1 MEQHILV
8 RWLKILVI
16 FMVICGVALC
26 AGVLPLA
33 GKELA
38 MKYPE
43 FAYCYYPWLVFLWIM
58 ALPCFAALRLAWKIF
73 VNIEKDHSFCM
84 ENADYLKKIS
94 FLAGADAGILF
105 LGNVLFLLLSMSHPG
120 ILLGAL
126 LVVIVGVGVSVAA
139 AVLSHLVRKAAV
151 LQEQSDLTI

>member
-16 FMVICGVALC
+16 FMVVFGVALFV
-26 AGVLPLA
+26 GILPME
-33 GKELA
+33 GKQLIV
-38 MKYPE
+38 KYPE
-43 FAYCYYPWLVFLWIM
+43 FAYCYYPWLIFLWIL
-58 ALPCFAALRLAWKIF
+58 AIPCFAALRLAWKIF
-73 VNIEKDHSFCM
+73 VNIERDHSFCM

-94 FLAGADAGILF
+94 FLAGADSGILF
-105 LGNVLFLLLSMSHPG
+105 LGNVLFLLLSMNHPG
-120 ILLGAL
+120 ILLGML
-126 LVVIVGVGVSVAA
+126 LIVIFGIGVSVAA